1 MTARGLVCKLALA
14 AIWAAGVM
22 APAPVTA
29 QDWATPEVCDVS
41 ALSEFPEAQSD
52 LPLEQ
57 LQSAAAAIPNGQGKF
72 WRITAPNGAV
82 SHLWGTFHSSNRFI
96 LDLPAPVLAEIKSAR
111 RVALEIDPVYKSRAA
126 YERALGQPG
135 YFRPA
140 GSGFDFGDLGLPDT
154 VETWISARLQAVGW
168 GSSSIHYLSLGGLS
182 EILLWSPCD
191 DFDAGVIPNQDSY
204 IQTLARIENVPVL
217 GLEPPNRLIRHLNHP
232 EHHALARAMVAVY
245 GSYLA
250 PMENSD
256 GFAAHITLYVQGK
269 IATSMVMDQEWTLNA
284 LGNEGPA
291 LYARLNS
298 YLLDQRNHDFITAAE
313 AALQEGGL
321 FMGVGAYHLPGHQG
335 VVELLRTKGYQVD
348 RVPLPDE
355 TAE

>member
-1 MTARGLVCKLALA
+1 MDIMTNALTGKDISLSFGGIKVLKGLNVTFR
-14 AIWAAGVM
+14 AG
-22 APAPVTA
+22 
-29 QDWATPEVCDVS
+29 E
-41 ALSEFPEAQSD
+41 
-52 LPLEQ
+52 
-57 LQSAAAAIPNGQGKF
+57 
-72 WRITAPNGAV
+72 ITGLIGPNGAGKT
-82 SHLWGTFHSSNRFI
+82 SLFNCLTGAYTPQEGEIAYGGESLNG
-96 LDLPAPVLAEIKSAR
+96 LPPAAR
-111 RVALEIDPVYKSRAA
+111 ATKGIVRSFQHVALCPDLTVRENVMMGIARNGTAGWLSAFVPLPKGGR
-126 YERALGQPG
+126 ERAEMANAADAAL
-135 YFRPA
+135 A
-140 GSGFDFGDLGLPDT
+140 DLGLPDT

-191 DFDAGVIPNQDSY
+191 DFDAGVIPNQDSF
-204 IQTLARIENVPVL
+204 IQTLARIENIPVL
-217 GLEPPNRLIRHLNHP
+217 GLEPPDRLIRHLNHP
-232 EHHALARAMVAVY
+232 DNHALARAMVAVY

-256 GFAAHITLYVQGK
+256 GFAAHITLYIQGK

-291 LYARLNS
+291 LYERLNN

-355 TAE
+355 TTE